1 VTDGPSFLVC
11 HADGASRGNPGPA
24 AAGVVVLD
32 PSGSTRRSLG
42 VPLGEITNNAAEYM
56 ALLEALRAAAE
67 VCREDGVDPSS
78 VRLVVKTDSQL
89 VARQVS
95 GEYRVKSPDLA
106 PLLARFQREAR
117 AFAGVEVRHVGREES
132 ALADRLANEALDRL
146 ARCRT
151 GTAARPAPASWPTGA
166 TEATGTTGPVA
177 PGGPWSRLT
186 HLECARCGGEHPLDG
201 VPGVCRSCGGP
212 LLACYDLAGLDWP
225 PGGPP
230 GVWRYHELLPVLDP
244 GRAVSLGEGGTP
256 LVPLRSFERELGLA
270 HVLLKDEGRNP
281 TGTFKA
287 RGAAVAV
294 SRLAESGVTRLAIP
308 TAGNA
313 GAAFA
318 AYAARAGLDLL
329 VAMPEDAP
337 APVREETAAYGAEV
351 RLVPGLL
358 PDAGRYVRERA
369 AAEGRFVAATF
380 EEPWRVEGKKSIA
393 LEIFETLGSRWPDAI
408 VFPVGGGV
416 ALVAAW
422 KAASELARAGV
433 AGRPPRLIAVQ
444 AAGCAPVVAA
454 FREGREE
461 TTPFPRP
468 ATIAQ
473 GLRVPAP
480 KGGFLVLRAVRETG
494 GAAVEVTDAAMLDTV
509 SRLRRVEGLDV
520 CPEGAAA
527 VAALPDLV
535 ARGLLD
541 GCREV
546 VVVNTGSGLKHPGLP
561 RPPAS

>member
-1 VTDGPSFLVC
+1 MTAGPRFLVC

-42 VPLGEITNNAAEYM
+42 VPLGEATNNAAEYM
-56 ALLEALRAAAE
+56 ALLEALRAAGE

-78 VRLVVKTDSQL
+78 VRLIVKTDSQL

-106 PLLARFQREAR
+106 PLLARFHREAR

-132 ALADRLANEALDRL
+132 AVADRLANETLDGL

-151 GTAARPAPASWPTGA
+151 GTARPAAAARPTGA
-166 TEATGTTGPVA
+166 R
-177 PGGPWSRLT
+177 PWSRLT
-186 HLECARCGGEHPLDG
+186 HLECARCGGEHPRDG
-201 VPGVCRSCGGP
+201 APGVCRSCGGP
-212 LLACYDLAGLDWP
+212 LLARYDLAGLRWP
-225 PGGPP
+225 PEGPP
-230 GVWRYHELLPVLDP
+230 GLWRYHELLPVLDP

-256 LVPLRSFERELGLA
+256 LVPLHSFERELGLA

-294 SRLAESGVTRLAIP
+294 SRLAEFGLTRLAIP

-337 APVREETAAYGAEV
+337 ASVREETAAYGAEV

-380 EEPWRVEGKKSIA
+380 EEPWRVEGKKTIA

-416 ALVAAW
+416 GLVAAW

-433 AGRPPRLIAVQ
+433 AGRPPRLFAVQ
-444 AAGCAPVVAA
+444 AEGCAPVVKA
-454 FREGREE
+454 FAEGRDE
-461 TTPFPRP
+461 TEPFANA
-468 ATIAQ
+468 ATVAA
-473 GLRVPAP
+473 GLRVPSPRA
-480 KGGFLVLRAVRETG
+480 GFLILRALRASG
-494 GAAVEVTDAAMLDTV
+494 GAAVAVPDELILRTV
-509 SRLRRVEGLDV
+509 IELRRKEGINL
-520 CPEGAAA
+520 CPEGAAG
-527 VAALPDLV
+527 VAALSELV
-535 ARGLLD
+535 RHGWLD

-546 VVVNTGSGLKHPGLP
+546 VVVNTGTGLKYPL
-561 RPPAS
+561 